1 MAFNATMVPIDATL
15 ITPSDTQFI
24 APFFLYIGGA
34 GNVTVL
40 PKAQESSPNP
50 TPVTY
55 TSVPAGTYLFVQV
68 CKVLQTGTNATN
80 IIGHGPT

>member
-1 MAFNATMVPIDATL
+1 MAFNATMVPIDSYL
-15 ITPSDTQFI
+15 ITPSDN
-24 APFFLYIGGA
+24 ADLSAFFLYIGGA
-34 GNVTVL
+34 GNVKVL
-40 PKAQESSPNP
+40 PSAQKGAATP

-68 CKVLQTGTNATN
+68 CKVYQNGTTATN